1 MEIKNLLE
9 VEIREEFEKLSD
21 MELGSE
27 EHKTAVDG
35 LTKLMDKHI
44 EMERSAIER
53 NDKLVTQEIEH
64 ENTVKQM
71 KEERTDRI
79 VKNILTG
86 AGIVLPLVV
95 YGAATLVSLKA
106 ELIDFN
112 VPSTNAS
119 RTGLRKL
126 LEGKK

>member
-9 VEIREEFEKLSD
+9 AEIKEEFESLRD

-27 EHKTAVDG
+27 EYKTAVDG

-44 EMERSAIER
+44 EIERSSIER
-53 NDKLVTQEIEH
+53 TDKLVSQEIEH
-64 ENTVKQM
+64 ELKVRTM
-71 KEERTDRI
+71 KEERTDRL

-86 AGIVLPLVV
+86 ANIAVPLI
-95 YGAATLVSLKA
+95 AAGVGTIISLKA

-119 RTGLRKL
+119 RTWLGRLFGRK
-126 LEGKK
+126 